1 MPDLVYYTTYLRP
14 AHVLEYSNLVTL
26 VPYARNNMSQI
37 RAEKYLCFIDR
48 TNSYFQSLMSIAL
61 LTANANQLRYAF
73 ELDSDYRI
81 FLVILLSLSILLQV
95 IASILLFITRYS
107 YKSQQYQKA
116 HRYNLA
122 IGIMVMMV
130 IFVNIIA
137 LSFGAPDIAENIIHP
152 QKNKT
157 IS

>member
-1 MPDLVYYTTYLRP
+1 
-14 AHVLEYSNLVTL
+14 
-26 VPYARNNMSQI
+26 
-37 RAEKYLCFIDR
+37 
-48 TNSYFQSLMSIAL
+48 MSIAL

-116 HRYNLA
+116 HRYIQFPFKTFPNNFNQFFRYNLA

>member
-1 MPDLVYYTTYLRP
+1 MDEIDVKGSLDMSYQDKIVEVEEIDAEGSPEMSDQDKID
-14 AHVLEYSNLVTL
+14 HLEKISDYIA
-26 VPYARNNMSQI
+26 YG
-37 RAEKYLCFIDR
+37 K
-48 TNSYFQSLMSIAL
+48 SLMSIAL
-61 LTANANQLRYAF
+61 LTANANQLRFAF

-81 FLVILLSLSILLQV
+81 FLVILSILLQV